1 MKITTKGDEI
11 MRGVRFGKVGKI
23 SCLVMLICVFSFSL
37 ASAGFYESSL
47 VKITPI
53 SGTGD
58 VNVQFDSVNGEW
70 SGTARGTVV
79 ASDPGANTIIA
90 TLLTALSL
98 GYNVTIQ
105 MDNTPAWTPVQV
117 IQSCSVV
124 AP

>member
-1 MKITTKGDEI
+1 MRSVRLGKI
-11 MRGVRFGKVGKI
+11 GKI
-23 SCLVMLICVFSFSL
+23 SCLAIAICVFSFSV
-37 ASAGFYESSL
+37 ASAGFFESSL

-53 SGTGD
+53 SSTGD
-58 VNVQFDSVNGEW
+58 VNVQFTSVNGQW
-70 SGTARGTVV
+70 TGTARGTVV
-79 ASDPGANTIIA
+79 ASDEGANTIIA

-105 MDNTPAWTPVQV
+105 MENTPAWTPVQV